1 MPLFCPA
8 GTTNAS
14 GWVTLGGTCTVTNY
28 LLTTQFV
35 IQGPW
40 AHSNSAITSTSNTNW
55 VFYDEVAN
63 WGWPRRAPGILSAKT
78 RRRMRREQLEWA
90 RMQEEMNR
98 AAAQRLQEG
107 ERARDRA
114 RQLLHLALTR
124 DQQRSLEE
132 RRFFDM
138 NVNGRTY
145 RIHYGTHGN
154 VRLIQGGVETRL
166 YCAQPNGVPTEDA
179 MLAQK
184 LMLET
189 DEPAFLRVANERILR
204 AA

>member
-1 MPLFCPA
+1 MPIWYASAAATVSTTTTHWVIAYPSSATTGTFTIQSHLA
-8 GTTNAS
+8 GATYAYTGAN
-14 GWVTLGGTCTVTNY
+14 T
-28 LLTTQFV
+28 
-35 IQGPW
+35 
-40 AHSNSAITSTSNTNW
+40 ITYVGSDW
-55 VFYDEVAN
+55 IVYDEGRV
-63 WGWPRRAPGILSAKT
+63 PGILSAKT
-78 RRRMRREQLEWA
+78 KRRMRREQREWT
-90 RMQEEMNR
+90 RMQEEANR
-98 AAAQRLQEG
+98 AATQRME
-107 ERARDRA
+107 ERVRATTRARA
-114 RQLLHLALTR
+114 LLFSALSR

-132 RRFFDM
+132 RNFFDM

-145 RIHYGTHGN
+145 RIHQGTHGN

-166 YCAQPNGVPTEDA
+166 YCAQPPDIPTEDA